1 MVILIAA
8 WNLLGLGLAAW
19 GLADLAQ
26 RHGRDPRLGYAATL
40 ALAFS
45 MMIGTNEPLAFGL
58 GFAALALYD
67 RGQLIPAAGLLA
79 LAGLGRET
87 ALVMAC
93 AVVLDLL
100 WRARSRA
107 ALLVGADRLRRRP
120 SSGTRCSKIGPP
132 RRPTDRWSC
141 SGSSTCPISARPT
154 RSCWRSASRCIP
166 PRSSAG
172 ADVRV
177 LWLVAAGF
185 LATTAFYIPDS
196 FQWHGYQ
203 RVCAPALA
211 LGVAAI
217 GHWASPRSRSPDPPS
232 GVGHRAR
239 SGHAMRL
246 APGAA

>member
-1 MVILIAA
+1 MILISGVEPARA
-8 WNLLGLGLAAW
+8 RPRGW

-67 RGQLIPAAGLLA
+67 RGQLIRPPGCSRWPGSGERRPGHGLRRRA
-79 LAGLGRET
+79 RP
-87 ALVMAC
+87 
-93 AVVLDLL
+93 L
-100 WRARSRA
+100 WRARWRG
-107 ALLVGADRLRRRP
+107 ALLVAPIAFGPALVWNAVLQDRA
-120 SSGTRCSKIGPP
+120 PP
-132 RRPTDRWSC
+132 ATDDRWSC

-166 PRSSAG
+166 ARSSG
-172 ADVRV
+172 WRDVRV

-185 LATTAFYIPDS
+185 LGHHRLLHPG
-196 FQWHGYQ
+196 QLPWHGYQ

-211 LGVAAI
+211 LG
-217 GHWASPRSRSPDPPS
+217 SRRDRPLGLPPLTRAPHPPS
-232 GVGHRAR
+232 R
-239 SGHAMRL
+239 
-246 APGAA
+246 GAHSR